1 MFWFKNGTIF
11 ELSDIP
17 GSSYVKY
24 AYIVEA
30 SSGYILLVGVPGEY
44 ELSPIRYWVARIYL
58 VGIIIKE
65 QSGMKRYLITAK
77 EFRDRQ
83 LDIHPRIER
92 LTKEESVS
100 LAHKVFPFFMD
111 YINRK
116 LVAQSGTGIV
126 VNIHKVARALDIDSL
141 ASMNYDQGTF
151 MESLAGLLH
160 GKPYGHGHPVG
171 RCYKGSG
178 G

>member
-1 MFWFKNGTIF
+1 MFWFKNGATIF

-83 LDIHPRIER
+83 LKLDI
-92 LTKEESVS
+92 LSKEESVS

-116 LVAQSGTGIV
+116 LVSQSGTGIV

-151 MESLAGLLH
+151 MESLAGLISDQA
-160 GKPYGHGHPVG
+160 G
-171 RCYKGSG
+171 
-178 G
+178 